1 MGITGHEDILVAVA
15 LTDEH
20 AEELLDGQGD
30 VLDLLAGE
38 ELEVEQHLIV
48 ARTTAMYLLAY
59 VTQLAGEHELYL
71 RMDVLD
77 AILNDELTPLGQ
89 GINLLQLGQK
99 LLQFVF
105 LKQSDTLEHGD
116 VSHGAQHVVLGQV
129 KVHFAVAPHGEALD
143 ILVYLY

>member
-20 AEELLDGQGD
+20 AEELLDGQGN

-38 ELEVEQHLIV
+38 ELEVEQHLVV
-48 ARTTAMYLLAY
+48 ARAAAMYLLAY

-77 AILNDELTPLGQ
+77 AILNDELAPLGQ
-89 GINLLQLGQK
+89 SINLLQLGQK

-116 VSHGAQHVVLGQV
+116 VGHGAQHVVLSQV
-129 KVHFAVAPHGEALD
+129 EVHFAVAPHGEALD